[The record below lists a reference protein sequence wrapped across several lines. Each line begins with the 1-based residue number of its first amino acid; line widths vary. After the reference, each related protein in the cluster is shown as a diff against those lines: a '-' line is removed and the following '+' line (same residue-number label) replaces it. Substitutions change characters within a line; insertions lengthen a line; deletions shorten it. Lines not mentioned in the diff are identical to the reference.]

1 MKSDVNVST
10 FNMSNEGVLFIVNQY
25 TGLSPYSHE
34 FVHGS
39 HDPQILSGYVS
50 AMSSF
55 MQEVTGLEQQN
66 WKTVFGPSSTLLI
79 EAGEWSLG
87 VISVNRETTEVRSK
101 LRRIIREFEDTFDI
115 LKESDYLEGKAF
127 RDFNQFVRRVFV
139 DDRLTEDSI
148 VTKSVDWIGKCHD
161 FYLPSTAFKIARV
174 LHHIESQ
181 QSLVHIS
188 KQQNIPLTELKEIIS
203 RAYWNHA
210 ISIEFAPS
218 ANDILSL
225 TDRALSILLRKSNPL
240 NISRETLRIISELN
254 GRTPLSTILTAI
266 HFDNKTRAISDL
278 AKLLTRGYIQRIS
291 VESKLVL
298 VNECILKELFHIVL
312 GDYKNEEMRELLST
326 FIDEG
331 ISKFPW
337 LSRIKVSKDLEV
349 RTQLEDGM
357 APSDLDQVYEALEYL
372 IRRVE
377 TSISGVRDARF
388 ASNLREKAQ
397 KKCNETWFSAFQD
410 SIF

>member
-1 MKSDVNVST
+1 MDVRKAMFAGSWYPASPTACEKEIKNFLQDPNIKIPSRKNLV
-10 FNMSNEGVLFIVNQY
+10 GGIVPHA
-25 TGLSPYSHE
+25 GWFYSGA
-34 FVHGS
+34 V
-39 HDPQILSGYVS
+39 
-50 AMSSF
+50 AA
-55 MQEVTGLEQQN
+55 
-66 WKTVFGPSSTLLI
+66 K
-79 EAGEWSLG
+79 
-87 VISVNRETTEVRSK
+87 VIQT
-101 LRRIIREFEDTFDI
+101 
-115 LKESDYLEGKAF
+115 
-127 RDFNQFVRRVFV
+127 
-139 DDRLTEDSI
+139 
-148 VTKSVDWIGKCHD
+148 
-161 FYLPSTAFKIARV
+161 
-174 LHHIESQ
+174 
-181 QSLVHIS
+181 IS